1 MAGIFKAY
9 DIRGTYP
16 VELDEKLTSRIG
28 SAAVKVLGAKRIV
41 VGRDMRQSGP
51 SLRRALIDAI
61 RAAGCDVID
70 IGEVGTP
77 ALYYAVA
84 SLSADAGI
92 MITASH
98 NPARYNGFKLCG
110 KGATPIS
117 YDTGIA
123 DIERLARSD
132 EAFAQSEVPGQLEE
146 KNILAAYHRFL
157 LSLTPPTK
165 PFKVVID
172 TGNGMMG
179 AVLPGLLAQLPVE
192 VTPLFFEVDGSFPN
206 HEPNPLDPRNMRD
219 LQAKVREVSAD
230 LGIAFDGDGDRAM
243 FVDERG
249 ELAPSDQITALL
261 ADEFLAKEPGA
272 TIIYDLRSSWVVR
285 DEILRHGGKPLESRV
300 GHSFIKRSMRQTES
314 IFAGELSGHFYFRDA
329 FYTDNAELAMLW
341 VLAVLSKR
349 GQPLSEVLRPLA
361 CYFATGELNF
371 VVADKEAC
379 MKRLE
384 GSFPGAEISWLDG
397 ITIRLSD
404 WWCNVRPSNTEPVL
418 RLNLE
423 AKSEALREQM
433 RVEVE
438 RIIGGKPAESHH

>member
-16 VELDEKLTSRIG
+16 VELNEQLAARIG
-28 SAAVKVLGAKRIV
+28 AATVQVLGAKRVV

-51 SLRRALIDAI
+51 SLRRALITAI
-61 RAAGCDVID
+61 LASGCDVID

-77 ALYYAVA
+77 QLYYAVA
-84 SLSADAGI
+84 TLGADAGI

-110 KGATPIS
+110 KGATPVS

-123 DIERLARSD
+123 DIERLARS
-132 EAFAQSEVPGQLEE
+132 EAPLVPASTPGQLEE
-146 KNILAAYHRFL
+146 RSVLTDYHRFL
-157 LSLTPPTK
+157 LSLVPPCK
-165 PFKVVID
+165 PFKLVID

-179 AVLPGLLAQLPVE
+179 AVLPNLLASLPCQ

-219 LQAKVREVSAD
+219 LQAKVREVGAD
-230 LGIAFDGDGDRAM
+230 VGIAFDGDGDRAM

-249 ELAPSDQITALL
+249 ELAPCDQVTALL
-261 ADEFLAKEPGA
+261 AEEFLAREPGG

-285 DEILRHGGKPLESRV
+285 DQILAHGGKPLESRV
-300 GHSFIKRSMRQTES
+300 GHSFIKRSMRQTQA

-341 VLAVLSKR
+341 LLAVLSQR
-349 GQPLSEVLRPLA
+349 GRMLSEVLRPLA
-361 CYFATGELNF
+361 RYFATGELNF
-371 VVADKEAC
+371 VVADKDAC
-379 MKRLE
+379 LRRLE
-384 GSFPGAEISWLDG
+384 GAFPGAEVAWLDG
-397 ITIRLSD
+397 ITIRLAD

-423 AKSEALREQM
+423 ARTEALRDQM
-433 RVEVE
+433 RHEVE
-438 RIIGGKPAESHH
+438 LLIGGQSAEAHH

>member
-16 VELDEKLTSRIG
+16 AELHEQLASRIG
-28 SAAVKVLGAKRIV
+28 AAAVQVLGAKRVV

-61 RAAGCDVID
+61 LAAGCDVID

-77 ALYYAVA
+77 TLYYAVA
-84 SLSADAGI
+84 SLGADAGI

-110 KGATPIS
+110 KGATPVS

-123 DIERLARSD
+123 DIERLARS
-132 EAFAQSEVPGQLEE
+132 ETPFAPSSTPGRLEE
-146 KNILAAYHRFL
+146 KNVLPDYHRFL
-157 LSLTPPTK
+157 LGLVPQAK
-165 PFKVVID
+165 PFKLVID

-179 AVLPGLLAQLPVE
+179 AVLPSLLGQLPCQ

-219 LQAKVREVSAD
+219 LQAKVREVGAD

-249 ELAPSDQITALL
+249 ELAPSDQVTALL
-261 ADEFLAKEPGA
+261 AEEFLEREPGG
-272 TIIYDLRSSWVVR
+272 TVIYDLRSSWVVR
-285 DEILRHGGKPLESRV
+285 DQILRHGGKPLESRV
-300 GHSFIKRSMRQTES
+300 GHSFIKRSMRETQAV
-314 IFAGELSGHFYFRDA
+314 FAGELSGHFYFRDA

-341 VLAVLSKR
+341 LLAVLSKR
-349 GQPLSEVLRPLA
+349 GQSLSQVLKPLA

-371 VVADKEAC
+371 VVSDKDAVLT
-379 MKRLE
+379 RLE
-384 GSFPGAEISWLDG
+384 TSFPGAEIAWLDG
-397 ITIRLSD
+397 ITIRLGD

-423 AKSEALREQM
+423 ARTAELRDQM
-433 RVEVE
+433 RHHVEQL
-438 RIIGGKPAESHH
+438 IGGKPAAGH